1 MLYNAII
8 VLSNKWYF
16 LAIGVFMN
24 YYIEKESRRYMAH
37 IQEEFGDE
45 VSVTSHLHIVCEILY
60 CYCGNM
66 TVHVGNNAYSF
77 QAGELIVIPANTVHS
92 ITFHGQIEH
101 RYLVVQF
108 ELGYIADSNFYD
120 EYKCVLPFAADNN
133 SYHKKIKLTAKD
145 SEEIR
150 TLLEQTASNFAS
162 DDFFKELRAKSDI
175 CNIVQWISKRICFYK
190 DMEQDFESQIKELNR
205 VRPAIDYIEENYA
218 SEISLQNLADIC
230 NYSYS
235 HFSKVFIK
243 AFSINP
249 NTYISYTR
257 IRKAEDLLKST
268 DMNIS
273 DIASAVGYND
283 VSYFIR
289 VFRKLK
295 GISPNK
301 YRKSEK
307 GI

>member
-16 LAIGVFMN
+16 LAIGVFM
-24 YYIEKESRRYMAH
+24 M
-37 IQEEFGDE
+37 
-45 VSVTSHLHIVCEILY
+45 
-60 CYCGNM
+60 
-66 TVHVGNNAYSF
+66 
-77 QAGELIVIPANTVHS
+77 NTNV
-92 ITFHGQIEH
+92 
-101 RYLVVQF
+101 Y
-108 ELGYIADSNFYD
+108 
-120 EYKCVLPFAADNN
+120 
-133 SYHKKIKLTAKD
+133 
-145 SEEIR
+145 
-150 TLLEQTASNFAS
+150 
-162 DDFFKELRAKSDI
+162 
-175 CNIVQWISKRICFYK
+175 
-190 DMEQDFESQIKELNR
+190 R
-205 VRPAIDYIEENYA
+205 VRPAIDYIEEHYA

-268 DMNIS
+268 AMNIS
-273 DIASAVGYND
+273 DIATAVGYND

-301 YRKSEK
+301 YRKS
-307 GI
+307 